1 MGVLRR
7 PHCFDPVDLETI
19 DRVLR
24 GNLGR
29 DLHGCSLAHKCSNF
43 DAELSALG
51 VRRRMLLGSMLHRL
65 EFVVCF
71 LLLFNAVLFLVGFL
85 LTQVRFL

>member
-1 MGVLRR
+1 MATPR
-7 PHCFDPVDLETI
+7 PYWTGFLMAVSRNVAKI
-19 DRVLR
+19 S
-24 GNLGR
+24 
-29 DLHGCSLAHKCSNF
+29 HGCSLAHKCSNF
-43 DAELSALG
+43 YIPNCQLWDSGECADQ
-51 VRRRMLLGSMLHRL
+51 MLHRL